1 MKNSP
6 VQRREP
12 ASGAFSKSLA
22 VRRLGGGG
30 AANVG
35 GLCRHWLSGLH
46 RASLRKFCAVT
57 ASTHSS
63 LAPHGPRSRKR
74 ASRNMRLRGANSI
87 STFFRRRQVAS
98 YAGVSTSARAK
109 SRESSSRS
117 RRIFRATAFGQ
128 HPLCRGI
135 RSRDELRRHRA
146 LQDVRA
152 RGTRRRADPVSC
164 RIASY
169 VERAEQCRRLSSQLW
184 LGVGLKRL
192 RPTFSLTQ
200 FLAFAKPSLIIDSGH
215 SL

>member
-1 MKNSP
+1 MPPLALRSP
-6 VQRREP
+6 PSEP
-12 ASGAFSKSLA
+12 SKVLRGHGEHA
-22 VRRLGGGG
+22 LVLG
-30 AANVG
+30 AA
-35 GLCRHWLSGLH
+35 
-46 RASLRKFCAVT
+46 RATQPQARKSQYAFE
-57 ASTHSS
+57 
-63 LAPHGPRSRKR
+63 
-74 ASRNMRLRGANSI
+74 RGANSI

-152 RGTRRRADPVSC
+152 RAARAAVPCPVSC

-184 LGVGLKRL
+184 LGVSLKRL
-192 RPTFSLTQ
+192 RPTFSLTP

>member
-35 GLCRHWLSGLH
+35 GLCRHWLSGLD

-74 ASRNMRLRGANSI
+74 ASRNTRLRGARTASRPSSVADRSLHMQASQRAPAQSRGNLHPDRAESSAPRHSG
-87 STFFRRRQVAS
+87 STHCA
-98 YAGVSTSARAK
+98 AGSDRAMNFGVIERCKMFARAA
-109 SRESSSRS
+109 
-117 RRIFRATAFGQ
+117 RAAVPIQ
-128 HPLCRGI
+128 C
-135 RSRDELRRHRA
+135 
-146 LQDVRA
+146 
-152 RGTRRRADPVSC
+152 PV
-164 RIASY
+164 A
-169 VERAEQCRRLSSQLW
+169 
-184 LGVGLKRL
+184 
-192 RPTFSLTQ
+192 
-200 FLAFAKPSLIIDSGH
+200 
-215 SL
+215 

>member
-1 MKNSP
+1 MW
-6 VQRREP
+6 
-12 ASGAFSKSLA
+12 
-22 VRRLGGGG
+22 
-30 AANVG
+30 AAYAAIG
-35 GLCRHWLSGLH
+35 MLSGLH

-152 RGTRRRADPVSC
+152 RAARAAVPCPVSC

-184 LGVGLKRL
+184 LGVSLKRL
-192 RPTFSLTQ
+192 RPTFGLTPFPRLRQ
-200 FLAFAKPSLIIDSGH
+200 TVVSTPVTRSDLQTRFRSSAIVAP
-215 SL
+215 